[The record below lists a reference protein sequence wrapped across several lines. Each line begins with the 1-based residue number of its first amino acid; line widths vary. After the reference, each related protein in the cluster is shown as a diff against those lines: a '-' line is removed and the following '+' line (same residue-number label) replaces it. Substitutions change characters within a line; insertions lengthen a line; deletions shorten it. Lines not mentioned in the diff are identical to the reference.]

1 MGVARGSQGS
11 GWGGTHPPAAVLS
24 LEVVVKS
31 IYKTQNVITVI
42 HVCVCMCGFANCSKK
57 RAENAR
63 DF

>member
-11 GWGGTHPPAAVLS
+11 GGGTHPPAAVLS

-42 HVCVCMCGFANCSKK
+42 HVCVYVRVCQL
-57 RAENAR
+57 
-63 DF
+63 